1 MQNFFKS
8 SLIDVKQLKEMI
20 DYHDVKN
27 LRILDCTLPFDKGS
41 FLYKRQRIPNAL
53 FFDVAGL
60 RDTSSNYTMTFP
72 KPENF
77 RPFLEHL
84 NISKKNFIICYDQYG
99 IFSSPRA
106 WFIFKAYDFPNV
118 CVLNGGFPKWL
129 GSGYEIENKQLDDL
143 NLDRNLDKIYDEENA
158 KELETEDLKLNSNIL
173 VDLKYVMEARKK
185 KIDKSVLLDTRH
197 PMKYEYGNIPNSIN
211 IPYTSFINP
220 DHTFKT
226 KEEIKEVFEEK
237 GYCDVDSKEFISYCT
252 IGLTACIGYLA
263 LNSVV
268 GNENVKLYDGS
279 YEEFSDNVN
288 NSLYI

>member
-1 MQNFFKS
+1 MQNLFKN
-8 SLIDVKQLKEMI
+8 SLIDVKQLKEI
-20 DYHDVKN
+20 FDCHDVKN

-60 RDTSSNYTMTFP
+60 RDISSNYTMTFP

-77 RPFLEHL
+77 RPFLQHL

-106 WFIFKAYDFPNV
+106 WLIFKAYDFPNV

-129 GSGYEIENKQLDDL
+129 GSGYEIENEQLNDL
-143 NLDRNLDKIYDEENA
+143 NFDKNLDKIYDEENE
-158 KELETEDLKLNSNIL
+158 KELLMDDLKLNSNIF
-173 VDLKYVMEARKK
+173 VDLKDVLEASKK
-185 KIDKSVLLDTRH
+185 KSDEIILLDTRH
-197 PMKYEYGNIPNSIN
+197 PLKYEHGNIPNSIN
-211 IPYTSFINP
+211 IPYTSFTNP

-226 KEEIKEVFEEK
+226 KEAIEEVFEEK
-237 GYCDVDSKEFISYCT
+237 GLSDVNSKKIISYCT

-279 YEEFSDNVN
+279 YEEFSDN
-288 NSLYI
+288 I